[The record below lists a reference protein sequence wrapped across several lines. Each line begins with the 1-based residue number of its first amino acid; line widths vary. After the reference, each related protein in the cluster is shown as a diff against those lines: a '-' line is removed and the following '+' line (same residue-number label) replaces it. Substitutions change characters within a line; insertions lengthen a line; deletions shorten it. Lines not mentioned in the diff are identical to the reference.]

1 MTKARDIA
9 DLGAVTSRL
18 DTVGASDG
26 ALSNRNLIINGAMMI
41 SQRGT
46 SWSPP
51 SDGYTIDRFQQYQ
64 AGGGVIYYEQST
76 DAPDGFRNSLKL
88 TVNTADTNI
97 GTGDY
102 YYLRHNIEGYNVA
115 QLSLGTSAAKQFTL
129 SFYVKSSLTGTF
141 SGAFQNASVNRT
153 YIFEYTINSA
163 NTWERK
169 TVTIAGDTT
178 GTWSTDNTAGLRV
191 AFDLGMGAGFDGT
204 SGSWTGTTK
213 YSSTGSV
220 KLVGT
225 ASATWQ
231 ITGVQLEVGDTATP
245 FEHRSFGDELARCQR
260 YFYQTGNDNTP
271 KYTPMATGWW
281 RAATGGAAVQTH
293 TFLPVQM
300 RATPSINVTGSN
312 SQYLQS
318 GSQSSTCTYHA
329 LNSVSTNQV
338 VWLDWNPAAAAA
350 TNGIS
355 CVVGASTTEAQWLRF
370 DAEL

>member
-1 MTKARDIA
+1 MAVSQIDNNGVN
-9 DLGAVTSRL
+9 LGQL
-18 DTVGASDG
+18 G
-26 ALSNRNLIINGAMMI
+26 NRNLVINGAMDV

-64 AGGGVIYYEQST
+64 GGGGVIYYEQST

-88 TVNTADTNI
+88 TVNTADTSI

-191 AFDLGMGAGFDGT
+191 AFDLGMGATYDGT
-204 SGSWTGTTK
+204 LGSWTGNTK

-245 FEHRSFGDELARCQR
+245 FEHRSYSDQLQSCMR
-260 YFYQTGNDNTP
+260 YYQQINSGITG
-271 KYTPMATGWW
+271 
-281 RAATGGAAVQTH
+281 
-293 TFLPVQM
+293 
-300 RATPSINVTGSN
+300 TGSN
-312 SQYLQS
+312 SGGIVFKTDFPVEMRAKPSVSLTDTDFRAGDMVAQ
-318 GSQSSTCTYHA
+318 GHTFTSSTVSASVYATARNYVVLLSGTANPSIVNYRTYLHEPDG
-329 LNSVSTNQV
+329 SY
-338 VWLDWNPAAAAA
+338 PAAF
-350 TNGIS
+350 
-355 CVVGASTTEAQWLRF
+355 VF